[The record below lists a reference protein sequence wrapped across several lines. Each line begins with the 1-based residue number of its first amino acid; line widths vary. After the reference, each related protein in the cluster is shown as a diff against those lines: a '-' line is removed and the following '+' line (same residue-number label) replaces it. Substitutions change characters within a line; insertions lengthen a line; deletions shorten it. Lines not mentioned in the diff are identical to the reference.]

1 MRSFGSFAAQRRK
14 PAAGLAERAP
24 RRTGVMAALKAQ
36 YGNRFDGGQENAWVK
51 DAFAA

>member
-1 MRSFGSFAAQRRK
+1 
-14 PAAGLAERAP
+14 
-24 RRTGVMAALKAQ
+24 MAALKAQ